1 MNLAKRP
8 LYNLCIMVISV
19 NFLAAAPK
27 LYLYLLPFDNI
38 NNEQAIAWL
47 GSGFTDMLTKEMTPL
62 DGLFLRNRDDLENI
76 MNNRALLLK
85 QPRDSRNI
93 LALGKFSRKVDEIS
107 VDMQFID
114 IANWEE
120 LDRREVIGSY
130 NNIPQLNNEL
140 AEVVKTVCT
149 PYLPQKKTTKKIYP
163 DFTTPQATAIPKTF
177 GDRGAVITS
186 SIDDAIAALERS
198 MAFVIGARGGKPI
211 EAPAKEPV
219 AEDEW
224 VVDINNRPFN
234 EPSPENVNN
243 TALLDQVL
251 DNLMDKPYDVF
262 IYKPTYV
269 YDEDEDDKMITVNMR
284 VDYGIKGDIINDM
297 LTSLPYTGLTQ
308 DGSLTIVHFDRE
320 NFNFSPELTKNISL
334 GNYRSVP
341 VIRFFDKDGIVM
353 AIILD
358 TPESRWYEMSS
369 NKIHFIPL
377 HQFSPLVDFTMG
389 GWSLQVAMED
399 VDIKAHYSLQMS
411 IEEVDRI
418 SRVSLKFVPE
428 AELGSIIFPH
438 L

>member
-1 MNLAKRP
+1 MNLAKSP
-8 LYNLCIMVISV
+8 LYNLCMMVISV

-47 GSGFTDMLTKEMTPL
+47 GGGFADMLTKEMTTIE
-62 DGLFLRNRDDLENI
+62 GLFLRNQDDLENI

-93 LALGKFSRKVDEIS
+93 LALGKYSRKMDQIA

-120 LDRREVIGSY
+120 LDRRQVIGSY
-130 NNIPQLNNEL
+130 NNVPQLNNEL

-186 SIDDAIAALERS
+186 SIDDALIELERS
-198 MAFVIGARGGKPI
+198 MDFVIGARGKPK
-211 EAPAKEPV
+211 EAPAKVPV

-234 EPSPENVNN
+234 EPTPENVNN
-243 TALLDQVL
+243 TALLEQVL
-251 DNLMDKPYDVF
+251 ANLMDKPYDVF
-262 IYKPTYV
+262 LYKPTYV
-269 YDEDEDDKMITVNMR
+269 YDEDVDDKMITVNMR

-297 LTSLPYTGLTQ
+297 LTSLPYTGLKQ
-308 DGSLTIVHFDRE
+308 DGSLMIVYFDRE

-334 GNYRSVP
+334 GNYRAVP
-341 VIRFFDKDGIVM
+341 VIRFLDKDGIVM

-358 TPESRWYEMSS
+358 TPESRWYNVSS
-369 NKIHFIPL
+369 NKIYFIPL

-389 GWSLQVAMED
+389 GWSLQVALED
-399 VDIKAHYSLQMS
+399 VEIKAHYSLQMS
-411 IEEVDRI
+411 IKEVDRI

-428 AELGSIIFPH
+428 AELGAIILPH

>member
-8 LYNLCIMVISV
+8 LYSLCIMVVSA
-19 NFLAAAPK
+19 NFLVAAPK
-27 LYLYLLPFDNI
+27 LYLYLLPFDNN
-38 NNEQAIAWL
+38 NNEQVIAWL
-47 GSGFTDMLTKEMTPL
+47 GTGFTDMLTKEMTAIE
-62 DGLFLRNRDDLENI
+62 GLFLRNRSELENI
-76 MNNRALLLK
+76 MNNRGLLLK

-93 LALGKFSRKVDEIS
+93 LVLGQYSRKMDEIS
-107 VDMQFID
+107 IDMQFID

-120 LDRREVIGSY
+120 LDQREVIGSY

-140 AEVVKTVCT
+140 ADVVKTVCT
-149 PYLPQKKTTKKIYP
+149 PYLPEKKTTKKIYP
-163 DFTTPQATAIPKTF
+163 DFTTPQATAIPRTF
-177 GDRGAVITS
+177 GERGAVITS
-186 SIDDAIAALERS
+186 SIDDALIELEQS
-198 MAFVIGARGGKPI
+198 MDFVIGARGKPK
-211 EAPAKEPV
+211 ETPAKDRG

-234 EPSPENVNN
+234 EPLPENVSN
-243 TALLDQVL
+243 TVLLDQVL
-251 DNLMDKPYDVF
+251 ANLMDKPYDVF

-297 LTSLPYTGLTQ
+297 LTSLPYTGLKQ

-341 VIRFFDKDGIVM
+341 VIRFLDKDGIIM

-358 TPESRWYEMSS
+358 TPESRWYDMSS
-369 NKIHFIPL
+369 NKIHFLPL

-389 GWSLQVAMED
+389 GWSLQVALED
-399 VDIKAHYSLQMS
+399 VEIKAHYSLQMS

-428 AELGSIIFPH
+428 AELGAIIFPH

>member
-8 LYNLCIMVISV
+8 LYNLCMMVISV

-38 NNEQAIAWL
+38 NNEQAISWL
-47 GSGFTDMLTKEMTPL
+47 GGGFADMLTKEMTTIE
-62 DGLFLRNRDDLENI
+62 GLFLRNQDDLENI

-93 LALGKFSRKVDEIS
+93 LALGKYSRKMDQIA

-120 LDRREVIGSY
+120 LDRRQVIGSY
-130 NNIPQLNNEL
+130 NNVPQLNNEL

-186 SIDDAIAALERS
+186 SIDDALIELERS
-198 MAFVIGARGGKPI
+198 MDFVIGARGKPK

-234 EPSPENVNN
+234 EPTPENVNN
-243 TALLDQVL
+243 TALLEQVL
-251 DNLMDKPYDVF
+251 ANLMDKPYDVF
-262 IYKPTYV
+262 LYKPTYV
-269 YDEDEDDKMITVNMR
+269 YDEDVDDKMITVNMR

-297 LTSLPYTGLTQ
+297 LTSLPYTGLKQ
-308 DGSLTIVHFDRE
+308 DGSLMIVHFDRE

-334 GNYRSVP
+334 GNYRAVP
-341 VIRFFDKDGIVM
+341 VIRFLDKDGIVM

-358 TPESRWYEMSS
+358 TPESRWYNVSS
-369 NKIHFIPL
+369 NKIYFIPL

-389 GWSLQVAMED
+389 GWSLQVALED
-399 VDIKAHYSLQMS
+399 VEIKAHYSLQMS
-411 IEEVDRI
+411 IKEVDRI

-428 AELGSIIFPH
+428 AELGAIIFPH

>member
-8 LYNLCIMVISV
+8 LYNLCMMVISV

-47 GSGFTDMLTKEMTPL
+47 GVGFTDMLTKEMTAIE
-62 DGLFLRNRDDLENI
+62 GLFLRNQGDLENI

-93 LALGKFSRKVDEIS
+93 LALGKYSRKMDQIA

-120 LDRREVIGSY
+120 LDRRQVIGSY
-130 NNIPQLNNEL
+130 NNVPQLNNEL
-140 AEVVKTVCT
+140 AEVVKTVCI

-186 SIDDAIAALERS
+186 SIDDALIELERS
-198 MAFVIGARGGKPI
+198 MDFVIGARGKPK
-211 EAPAKEPV
+211 EAPAKVPV

-234 EPSPENVNN
+234 EPTPENVNN
-243 TALLDQVL
+243 TALLEQVL
-251 DNLMDKPYDVF
+251 ANLMDKPYDVF
-262 IYKPTYV
+262 LYKPTYV
-269 YDEDEDDKMITVNMR
+269 YDEDVDDKMITVNMR

-297 LTSLPYTGLTQ
+297 LTSLPYTGLKQ
-308 DGSLTIVHFDRE
+308 DGSLMIVHFDRE

-334 GNYRSVP
+334 GNYRAVP
-341 VIRFFDKDGIVM
+341 VIRFLDKDGIVM

-358 TPESRWYEMSS
+358 TPESRWYNVSS
-369 NKIHFIPL
+369 NKIYFIPL

-389 GWSLQVAMED
+389 GWSLQVALED
-399 VDIKAHYSLQMS
+399 VEIKAHYSLQMS
-411 IEEVDRI
+411 IKEVDRI

-428 AELGSIIFPH
+428 AELGAIIFPH

>member
-1 MNLAKRP
+1 MNLAKSP
-8 LYNLCIMVISV
+8 LYNLCMMVISI
-19 NFLAAAPK
+19 NFIAAAPK

-120 LDRREVIGSY
+120 LDRRDVIGSY
-130 NNIPQLNNEL
+130 NNIPQLNNKL
-140 AEVVKTVCT
+140 AEVVKTVCI

-186 SIDDAIAALERS
+186 SIDDAIADLERS
-198 MAFVIGARGGKPI
+198 MDFVIGARGKPK
-211 EAPAKEPV
+211 ESPAKEPV

-224 VVDINNRPFN
+224 VVDINHRPFN

-251 DNLMDKPYDVF
+251 ANLMDKPYDVF

-269 YDEDEDDKMITVNMR
+269 YDEDDKMITVNMR

-341 VIRFFDKDGIVM
+341 VIRFFDKDGIIM

-389 GWSLQVAMED
+389 GWSLQVDLED

>member
-8 LYNLCIMVISV
+8 LYSLCIMVVSANYLV
-19 NFLAAAPK
+19 AAPK
-27 LYLYLLPFDNI
+27 LYLYLLPFDNN
-38 NNEQAIAWL
+38 NNEQVIAWL
-47 GSGFTDMLTKEMTPL
+47 GTGFTDMLTKEMTAIE
-62 DGLFLRNRDDLENI
+62 GLFLRNRSDLENI
-76 MNNRALLLK
+76 MNNRGLLLK

-93 LALGKFSRKVDEIS
+93 LVLGQYSRKMDEIS
-107 VDMQFID
+107 IDMQFID

-120 LDRREVIGSY
+120 LDQREVIGSY

-140 AEVVKTVCT
+140 ADVVKTVCM
-149 PYLPQKKTTKKIYP
+149 PYLPEKKTTKKIYP
-163 DFTTPQATAIPKTF
+163 DFTTPQATAIPRTF
-177 GDRGAVITS
+177 GERGAVITS
-186 SIDDAIAALERS
+186 SIDDALIELEQS
-198 MAFVIGARGGKPI
+198 MDFVIGARGKPK
-211 EAPAKEPV
+211 EAPAKDRG

-234 EPSPENVNN
+234 EPLPENVSN
-243 TALLDQVL
+243 TVLLDQVL
-251 DNLMDKPYDVF
+251 ANLMDKPYDVF

-297 LTSLPYTGLTQ
+297 LTSLPYTGLKQ

-341 VIRFFDKDGIVM
+341 VIRFLDKDGIIM

-358 TPESRWYEMSS
+358 TPESRWYDMSS

-389 GWSLQVAMED
+389 GWSLQVALED
-399 VDIKAHYSLQMS
+399 VEIKAHYSLQMS

-428 AELGSIIFPH
+428 AELGAIIFPH

>member
-1 MNLAKRP
+1 
-8 LYNLCIMVISV
+8 
-19 NFLAAAPK
+19 
-27 LYLYLLPFDNI
+27 
-38 NNEQAIAWL
+38 
-47 GSGFTDMLTKEMTPL
+47 MTTIE
-62 DGLFLRNRDDLENI
+62 GLFLRNQDDLENI

-93 LALGKFSRKVDEIS
+93 LALGKYSRKMDQIA

-120 LDRREVIGSY
+120 LDRRQVIGSY
-130 NNIPQLNNEL
+130 NNVPQLNNEL

-186 SIDDAIAALERS
+186 SIDDALIELERS
-198 MAFVIGARGGKPI
+198 MDFVIGARGKPK
-211 EAPAKEPV
+211 EAPAKVPV

-234 EPSPENVNN
+234 EPTPENVNN
-243 TALLDQVL
+243 TALLEQVL
-251 DNLMDKPYDVF
+251 ANLMDKPYDVF
-262 IYKPTYV
+262 LYKPTYV
-269 YDEDEDDKMITVNMR
+269 YDEDVDDKMITVNMR

-297 LTSLPYTGLTQ
+297 LTSLPYTGLKQ
-308 DGSLTIVHFDRE
+308 DGSLMIVHFDRE

-334 GNYRSVP
+334 GNYRAVP
-341 VIRFFDKDGIVM
+341 VIRFLDKDGIVM

-358 TPESRWYEMSS
+358 TPESRWYNVSS
-369 NKIHFIPL
+369 NKIYFIPL

-389 GWSLQVAMED
+389 GWSLQVALED
-399 VDIKAHYSLQMS
+399 VEIKAHYSLQMS
-411 IEEVDRI
+411 IKEVDRI

-428 AELGSIIFPH
+428 AELGAIIFPH

>member
-1 MNLAKRP
+1 M
-8 LYNLCIMVISV
+8 MVISA

-62 DGLFLRNRDDLENI
+62 EGLFLRNRDDLENI

-130 NNIPQLNNEL
+130 NNIPQLNNVL
-140 AEVVKTVCT
+140 AEVVKTVCI

-186 SIDDAIAALERS
+186 SIDDAIADLERS
-198 MAFVIGARGGKPI
+198 MDFVIGARGKPK
-211 EAPAKEPV
+211 ESPAKEPV

-234 EPSPENVNN
+234 EPTPENVSN
-243 TALLDQVL
+243 TALLEQVL
-251 DNLMDKPYDVF
+251 ANLTDKPYDVF
-262 IYKPTYV
+262 LYKPTYV
-269 YDEDEDDKMITVNMR
+269 YDEDRDDKMITVNMR

-297 LTSLPYTGLTQ
+297 LTSLPYTGLKQ
-308 DGSLTIVHFDRE
+308 DGSLTIVYFDRE

-389 GWSLQVAMED
+389 GWSLQVALED

-428 AELGSIIFPH
+428 AELGAIIFPH

>member
-8 LYNLCIMVISV
+8 LYNLCMMVISV

-47 GSGFTDMLTKEMTPL
+47 GGGFADMLTKEMTTIE
-62 DGLFLRNRDDLENI
+62 GLFLRNQDDLENI

-93 LALGKFSRKVDEIS
+93 LALGKYSRKMDQIA

-120 LDRREVIGSY
+120 LDRRQVIGSY
-130 NNIPQLNNEL
+130 NNVPQLNNEL

-186 SIDDAIAALERS
+186 SIDDALIELERS
-198 MAFVIGARGGKPI
+198 MDFVIGARGKPK
-211 EAPAKEPV
+211 EAPAKKPV

-234 EPSPENVNN
+234 EPTPENVNN
-243 TALLDQVL
+243 TALLEQVL
-251 DNLMDKPYDVF
+251 ANLMDKPYDVF
-262 IYKPTYV
+262 LYKPTYV
-269 YDEDEDDKMITVNMR
+269 YDEDVDDKMITVNMR

-297 LTSLPYTGLTQ
+297 LTSLPYTGLKQ
-308 DGSLTIVHFDRE
+308 DGSLMIVHFDRE

-334 GNYRSVP
+334 GNYRAVP
-341 VIRFFDKDGIVM
+341 VIRFLDKDGIVM

-358 TPESRWYEMSS
+358 TPESRWYNVSS
-369 NKIHFIPL
+369 NKIYFIPL

-389 GWSLQVAMED
+389 GWSLQVALED
-399 VDIKAHYSLQMS
+399 VEIKAHYSLQMS
-411 IEEVDRI
+411 IKEVDRI

-428 AELGSIIFPH
+428 AELGAIIFPH

>member
-8 LYNLCIMVISV
+8 LYSLCIMVVSANYLV
-19 NFLAAAPK
+19 AAPK
-27 LYLYLLPFDNI
+27 LYLYLLPFDNN
-38 NNEQAIAWL
+38 NNEQVIAWL
-47 GSGFTDMLTKEMTPL
+47 GTGFTDMLTKEMTAIE
-62 DGLFLRNRDDLENI
+62 GLFLRNRSDLENI
-76 MNNRALLLK
+76 MNNRGLLLK

-93 LALGKFSRKVDEIS
+93 LVLGQYSRKMDEIS
-107 VDMQFID
+107 IDMQFID

-120 LDRREVIGSY
+120 LDQREVIGSY

-140 AEVVKTVCT
+140 ADVVKTVCT
-149 PYLPQKKTTKKIYP
+149 PYLPEKKTTKKIYP
-163 DFTTPQATAIPKTF
+163 DFTTPQATAIPRTF
-177 GDRGAVITS
+177 GERGAVITS
-186 SIDDAIAALERS
+186 SIDDALIELEQS
-198 MAFVIGARGGKPI
+198 MDFVIGARGKPK
-211 EAPAKEPV
+211 EAPAKDRG

-234 EPSPENVNN
+234 EPLPENVSN
-243 TALLDQVL
+243 TVLLDQVL
-251 DNLMDKPYDVF
+251 ANLMDKPYDVF

-297 LTSLPYTGLTQ
+297 LTSLPYTGLKQ

-341 VIRFFDKDGIVM
+341 VIRFLDKDGIIM

-358 TPESRWYEMSS
+358 TPESRWYDMSS

-389 GWSLQVAMED
+389 GWSLQVALED
-399 VDIKAHYSLQMS
+399 VEIKAHYSLQMS

-428 AELGSIIFPH
+428 AELGAIIFPH

>member
-8 LYNLCIMVISV
+8 LYSLCIMVVSA
-19 NFLAAAPK
+19 NFLIAAPK
-27 LYLYLLPFDNI
+27 LYLYLLPFDNN
-38 NNEQAIAWL
+38 NNEQVIAWL
-47 GSGFTDMLTKEMTPL
+47 GTGFTDMLTKEMTAIE
-62 DGLFLRNRDDLENI
+62 GLFLRNRSDLENI
-76 MNNRALLLK
+76 MNNRGLLLK

-93 LALGKFSRKVDEIS
+93 LVLGQYSRKMDEIS
-107 VDMQFID
+107 IDMQFID

-120 LDRREVIGSY
+120 LDQREVIGSY

-140 AEVVKTVCT
+140 ADVVKTVCT
-149 PYLPQKKTTKKIYP
+149 PYLPEKKTTKKIYP
-163 DFTTPQATAIPKTF
+163 DFTTPQATAIPRTF
-177 GDRGAVITS
+177 GERGAVITS
-186 SIDDAIAALERS
+186 SIDDALIELEQS
-198 MAFVIGARGGKPI
+198 MDFVIGARGKPK
-211 EAPAKEPV
+211 EAHAKERV

-234 EPSPENVNN
+234 EPLPENVNN
-243 TALLDQVL
+243 TVLLDQVL
-251 DNLMDKPYDVF
+251 ANLMDKPYDVF

-297 LTSLPYTGLTQ
+297 LTSLPYTGLKQ

-341 VIRFFDKDGIVM
+341 VIRFLDKDGIIM

-358 TPESRWYEMSS
+358 TPESRWYDMSS

-389 GWSLQVAMED
+389 GWSLQVALED
-399 VDIKAHYSLQMS
+399 VEIKAHYSLQMS

-428 AELGSIIFPH
+428 AELGAIIFPH

>member
-1 MNLAKRP
+1 
-8 LYNLCIMVISV
+8 MVISV

-47 GSGFTDMLTKEMTPL
+47 GSGFTDMLNKEMTPL
-62 DGLFLRNRDDLENI
+62 EGLFLRNRDDLENI

-93 LALGKFSRKVDEIS
+93 LALGKFIRKVDEIS

-140 AEVVKTVCT
+140 AEVVKTVCI
-149 PYLPQKKTTKKIYP
+149 PYLPEKKTTKKIYP

-186 SIDDAIAALERS
+186 SIDDAIADLERS
-198 MAFVIGARGGKPI
+198 MDFVIGARGKPK
-211 EAPAKEPV
+211 EAPAKELV
-219 AEDEW
+219 AENEW

-234 EPSPENVNN
+234 EPLPENVNN
-243 TALLDQVL
+243 TALLGQVL
-251 DNLMDKPYDVF
+251 ANLMDKPYDVF

-297 LTSLPYTGLTQ
+297 LTSLPYTGLKQ

-341 VIRFFDKDGIVM
+341 VIRFFDNDGIVM

-389 GWSLQVAMED
+389 GWSLQVALED

-418 SRVSLKFVPE
+418 SKVSLKFVPE
-428 AELGSIIFPH
+428 AELGAIIFPH

>member
-8 LYNLCIMVISV
+8 LYSLCIMVVSA
-19 NFLAAAPK
+19 NFLIAAPK
-27 LYLYLLPFDNI
+27 LYLYLLPFDNN
-38 NNEQAIAWL
+38 NNEQVIAWL
-47 GSGFTDMLTKEMTPL
+47 GTGFTDMLTKEMTAIE
-62 DGLFLRNRDDLENI
+62 GLFLRNRSDLENI
-76 MNNRALLLK
+76 MNNRGLLLK

-93 LALGKFSRKVDEIS
+93 LVLGQYSRKMDEIS
-107 VDMQFID
+107 IDMQFID

-120 LDRREVIGSY
+120 LDQREVIGSY

-140 AEVVKTVCT
+140 ADVVKTVCT
-149 PYLPQKKTTKKIYP
+149 PYLPEKKTTKKIYP
-163 DFTTPQATAIPKTF
+163 DFTTPQATAIPRTF
-177 GDRGAVITS
+177 GERGAVITS
-186 SIDDAIAALERS
+186 SIDDALIELEQS
-198 MAFVIGARGGKPI
+198 MDFVIGARGKPK
-211 EAPAKEPV
+211 EVPAKDRG

-234 EPSPENVNN
+234 EPLPENVSN
-243 TALLDQVL
+243 TVLLDQVL
-251 DNLMDKPYDVF
+251 ANLMDKPYDVF

-297 LTSLPYTGLTQ
+297 LTSLPYTGLKQ

-341 VIRFFDKDGIVM
+341 VIRFLDKDGIIM

-358 TPESRWYEMSS
+358 TPESRWYDMSS

-389 GWSLQVAMED
+389 GWSLQVALED
-399 VDIKAHYSLQMS
+399 VEIKAHYSLQMS

-428 AELGSIIFPH
+428 AELGAIIFPH

>member
-8 LYNLCIMVISV
+8 LYNLCMMVISV

-38 NNEQAIAWL
+38 NNEQAISWL
-47 GSGFTDMLTKEMTPL
+47 GGGFADMLTKEMTTIE
-62 DGLFLRNRDDLENI
+62 GLFLRNQDDLENI

-93 LALGKFSRKVDEIS
+93 LALGKYSRKMDQIA

-120 LDRREVIGSY
+120 LDRRQVIGSY

-149 PYLPQKKTTKKIYP
+149 PYLPKKKTTKKIYP
-163 DFTTPQATAIPKTF
+163 DFTTPQAMAIPKTF
-177 GDRGAVITS
+177 GERGAVITS
-186 SIDDAIAALERS
+186 SIEDALIGLERS
-198 MAFVIGARGGKPI
+198 MDFVIGARGKPK
-211 EAPAKEPV
+211 EAPAKKPV

-243 TALLDQVL
+243 TALLEQVL
-251 DNLMDKPYDVF
+251 ANLMDKPYDVF
-262 IYKPTYV
+262 LYKPTYV
-269 YDEDEDDKMITVNMR
+269 YDEDKDDKMITVNMR

-297 LTSLPYTGLTQ
+297 LTSLPYTGLKQ
-308 DGSLTIVHFDRE
+308 DGSLMIVYFDRE

-334 GNYRSVP
+334 GNYRAVP
-341 VIRFFDKDGIVM
+341 VIRFLDKDGIVM

-358 TPESRWYEMSS
+358 TPESRWYNVSS
-369 NKIHFIPL
+369 NKIYFIPL

-389 GWSLQVAMED
+389 GWSLQVALED
-399 VDIKAHYSLQMS
+399 VEIKAHYSLQMS
-411 IEEVDRI
+411 IKEVDRI

-428 AELGSIIFPH
+428 AELGAIIFPH

>member
-8 LYNLCIMVISV
+8 LYNLCMMVISV

-107 VDMQFID
+107 VDIQFID

-140 AEVVKTVCT
+140 AEVVKTVCI

-186 SIDDAIAALERS
+186 SIDDAIADLERS
-198 MAFVIGARGGKPI
+198 MDFVIGARGKPK

-243 TALLDQVL
+243 TALLEQVL
-251 DNLMDKPYDVF
+251 ANLMDKPYDVF
-262 IYKPTYV
+262 LYKPTYV
-269 YDEDEDDKMITVNMR
+269 YDEDVDDKMITVNMR

-297 LTSLPYTGLTQ
+297 LTSLPYTGLKQ
-308 DGSLTIVHFDRE
+308 DGSLMIVHFDRE

-334 GNYRSVP
+334 GNYRAVP
-341 VIRFFDKDGIVM
+341 VIRFLDKDGIVM

-358 TPESRWYEMSS
+358 TPESRWYNVSS
-369 NKIHFIPL
+369 NKIYFIPL

-389 GWSLQVAMED
+389 GWSLQVALED
-399 VDIKAHYSLQMS
+399 VEIKAHYSLQMS
-411 IEEVDRI
+411 IKEVDRI

-428 AELGSIIFPH
+428 AELGAIIFPH

>member
-8 LYNLCIMVISV
+8 LYSLCIMVVSANYLI
-19 NFLAAAPK
+19 AAPK
-27 LYLYLLPFDNI
+27 LYLYLLPFDNN
-38 NNEQAIAWL
+38 NNEQVIAWL
-47 GSGFTDMLTKEMTPL
+47 GTGFTDMLTKEMTAIE
-62 DGLFLRNRDDLENI
+62 GLFLRNRSDLENI
-76 MNNRALLLK
+76 MNNRGLLLK

-93 LALGKFSRKVDEIS
+93 LVLGQYSRKMDEIS
-107 VDMQFID
+107 IDMQFID

-120 LDRREVIGSY
+120 LDQREVIGSY

-140 AEVVKTVCT
+140 ADVVKTVCT
-149 PYLPQKKTTKKIYP
+149 PYLPEIKTTKKIYP
-163 DFTTPQATAIPKTF
+163 DFTTPQATAIPRTF
-177 GDRGAVITS
+177 GERGAVITS
-186 SIDDAIAALERS
+186 SIDDALIELEQS
-198 MAFVIGARGGKPI
+198 MDFVIGARGKPK
-211 EAPAKEPV
+211 EAPAKDRG

-234 EPSPENVNN
+234 EPLPENVNN

-251 DNLMDKPYDVF
+251 ANLMDKPYDVF

-297 LTSLPYTGLTQ
+297 LTSLPYTGLKQ

-341 VIRFFDKDGIVM
+341 VIRFLDKDGIIM

-358 TPESRWYEMSS
+358 TPESRWYDMSS

-389 GWSLQVAMED
+389 GWSLQVALED
-399 VDIKAHYSLQMS
+399 VEIKAHYSLQMS

-428 AELGSIIFPH
+428 AELGAIIFPH

>member
-8 LYNLCIMVISV
+8 LYNLCMMVISV

-47 GSGFTDMLTKEMTPL
+47 GSGFTDMLNKEMTPL
-62 DGLFLRNRDDLENI
+62 EGLFLRNRDDLENI

-93 LALGKFSRKVDEIS
+93 LALGKFTRKVDEIS

-120 LDRREVIGSY
+120 LDRREVIGNY
-130 NNIPQLNNEL
+130 NNIPQLNNKL
-140 AEVVKTVCT
+140 AEVVKTVCI
-149 PYLPQKKTTKKIYP
+149 PYLPEKKTTKKIYP

-186 SIDDAIAALERS
+186 SIDDAIADLERS
-198 MAFVIGARGGKPI
+198 MDFVIGARGKPK
-211 EAPAKEPV
+211 EAPAKELV

-234 EPSPENVNN
+234 EPLPENVNN
-243 TALLDQVL
+243 TALLGQVL
-251 DNLMDKPYDVF
+251 ANLMDKPYDVF

-297 LTSLPYTGLTQ
+297 LTSLPYTGLKQ

>member
-8 LYNLCIMVISV
+8 LYSLCIMVISA

-27 LYLYLLPFDNI
+27 LYLYLLPLDNI

-47 GSGFTDMLTKEMTPL
+47 GTGFTDMLTKEMTAIE
-62 DGLFLRNRDDLENI
+62 GLFLRNRSDLENI
-76 MNNRALLLK
+76 MNNRGLLLK

-93 LALGKFSRKVDEIS
+93 LVLGKYSRKMDEIS
-107 VDMQFID
+107 IDMQFID

-120 LDRREVIGSY
+120 LDQREVIGSY

-140 AEVVKTVCT
+140 AEVVKTVCI
-149 PYLPQKKTTKKIYP
+149 PYLPEQKTTKKIYP
-163 DFTTPQATAIPKTF
+163 DFTTPQATAIPRTF
-177 GDRGAVITS
+177 GERGAVITS
-186 SIDDAIAALERS
+186 SIDAALIELEQS
-198 MAFVIGARGGKPI
+198 MDFVIGARGKPK
-211 EAPAKEPV
+211 EVPAKGPV

-234 EPSPENVNN
+234 EPLPENVNN
-243 TALLDQVL
+243 TVLLDQVL
-251 DNLMDKPYDVF
+251 ANLMDKPYDVF

-284 VDYGIKGDIINDM
+284 VDYGIKGDIINGM
-297 LTSLPYTGLTQ
+297 LTSLPYTGLKQ

-341 VIRFFDKDGIVM
+341 VIRFLDKDGIVM

-358 TPESRWYEMSS
+358 TPESRWYDMSS

-389 GWSLQVAMED
+389 GWSLQVALED
-399 VDIKAHYSLQMS
+399 VEIKAHYSLQMS

-428 AELGSIIFPH
+428 ADLGAIIFPH

>member
-8 LYNLCIMVISV
+8 LYNLCMMVISV

-47 GSGFTDMLTKEMTPL
+47 GGGFADMLTKEMTTIE
-62 DGLFLRNRDDLENI
+62 GLFLRNRDDLENI

-93 LALGKFSRKVDEIS
+93 LALGKYSRKMDQIA

-120 LDRREVIGSY
+120 LDRRQVIGSY
-130 NNIPQLNNEL
+130 NNVPQLNNEL

-186 SIDDAIAALERS
+186 SIDDALVELEQS
-198 MAFVIGARGGKPI
+198 MDFLIGARGKPK
-211 EAPAKEPV
+211 EAPAKEPI

-243 TALLDQVL
+243 TALLEQVL
-251 DNLMDKPYDVF
+251 ANLMDKPYDVF
-262 IYKPTYV
+262 LYKPTYV
-269 YDEDEDDKMITVNMR
+269 YDEDVDDKMITVNMR

-297 LTSLPYTGLTQ
+297 LTSLPYTGLKQ
-308 DGSLTIVHFDRE
+308 DGSLMIVHFDRE

-334 GNYRSVP
+334 GNYRAVP
-341 VIRFFDKDGIVM
+341 VIRFLDKDGIVM

-358 TPESRWYEMSS
+358 TPESRWYNVSS
-369 NKIHFIPL
+369 NKIYFIPL

-389 GWSLQVAMED
+389 GWSLQVALED
-399 VDIKAHYSLQMS
+399 VEIKAHYSLQMS
-411 IEEVDRI
+411 IKEVDRI

-428 AELGSIIFPH
+428 AELGAIIFPH

>member
-1 MNLAKRP
+1 M
-8 LYNLCIMVISV
+8 MVISA
-19 NFLAAAPK
+19 NFLAATPK

-47 GSGFTDMLTKEMTPL
+47 GLGFTDMLTKEMTAIE
-62 DGLFLRNRDDLENI
+62 GLFLRNRVDLENI
-76 MNNRALLLK
+76 MNNRGLLLK

-93 LALGKFSRKVDEIS
+93 LVLGKYSRKMDQIS

-120 LDRREVIGSY
+120 LDKREAIGSY
-130 NNIPQLNNEL
+130 NNVPQLNNEL
-140 AEVVKTVCT
+140 AEVVKTVCI
-149 PYLPQKKTTKKIYP
+149 PYLPEKKTTKKIYP
-163 DFTTPQATAIPKTF
+163 DFTTPQATAIPRTF
-177 GDRGAVITS
+177 GERGAVITS
-186 SIDDAIAALERS
+186 SIDDALIELERS
-198 MAFVIGARGGKPI
+198 MDFVIGARGKPK
-211 EAPAKEPV
+211 ETLAKKPV

-234 EPSPENVNN
+234 EPLPENVNN
-243 TALLDQVL
+243 TVLLDQVL
-251 DNLMDKPYDVF
+251 ANLMDKPYDVF

-269 YDEDEDDKMITVNMR
+269 YDEDEDDNMITVNMR

-297 LTSLPYTGLTQ
+297 LTSLPYTGIKQ

-320 NFNFSPELTKNISL
+320 NFNFPPELTKNISL
-334 GNYRSVP
+334 GNYRAVP
-341 VIRFFDKDGIVM
+341 VIRFLDKDGIVM

-358 TPESRWYEMSS
+358 TPESRWYDMSS

-389 GWSLQVAMED
+389 GWSLQVALED
-399 VDIKAHYSLQMS
+399 VEIKAHYSLQMS

-428 AELGSIIFPH
+428 AELGAIIFPH

>member
-8 LYNLCIMVISV
+8 LYNLCMMVISV

-130 NNIPQLNNEL
+130 NNIPQLNNVL
-140 AEVVKTVCT
+140 AEVVKTVCI

-186 SIDDAIAALERS
+186 SIDYALIELERS
-198 MAFVIGARGGKPI
+198 MDFVIGARGKPK
-211 EAPAKEPV
+211 ETLAKKPV
-219 AEDEW
+219 AEGEW

-234 EPSPENVNN
+234 EPLPENVNN
-243 TALLDQVL
+243 TVLLDQVL
-251 DNLMDKPYDVF
+251 ANLMDKPYDVF

-308 DGSLTIVHFDRE
+308 DGSLTIVHFDRK
-320 NFNFSPELTKNISL
+320 NFNFSLELTKNISL

-389 GWSLQVAMED
+389 GWSLQVALED

-428 AELGSIIFPH
+428 AELGAIIFPH

>member
-8 LYNLCIMVISV
+8 LYNLCMVVISV
-19 NFLAAAPK
+19 SFLAAAPK

-47 GSGFTDMLTKEMTPL
+47 GGGFTDMLTKDMTTIE
-62 DGLFLRNRDDLENI
+62 GLFLRNRDDLENI

-93 LALGKFSRKVDEIS
+93 LALGKYSRKMDEIA

-120 LDRREVIGSY
+120 LDRRQVIGRY

-149 PYLPQKKTTKKIYP
+149 PYLPKKKTTKKIYP
-163 DFTTPQATAIPKTF
+163 DFTTPQAMAIPRTF
-177 GDRGAVITS
+177 GERGAVITS
-186 SIDDAIAALERS
+186 SIEDALIGLERS
-198 MAFVIGARGGKPI
+198 MDFVIGARGKPK
-211 EAPAKEPV
+211 EAPAKKPV

-243 TALLDQVL
+243 TALLEQVL
-251 DNLMDKPYDVF
+251 ANLMDKPYDVF
-262 IYKPTYV
+262 LYKPTYV
-269 YDEDEDDKMITVNMR
+269 YDEDKDDKMITVNMR

-297 LTSLPYTGLTQ
+297 LTSLPYTGLKQ
-308 DGSLTIVHFDRE
+308 DGSLMIVYFDRE

-334 GNYRSVP
+334 GNYRAVP
-341 VIRFFDKDGIVM
+341 VIRFLDKDGIVM

-358 TPESRWYEMSS
+358 TPESRWYNVSS
-369 NKIHFIPL
+369 NKIYFIPL

-389 GWSLQVAMED
+389 GWSLQVALED
-399 VDIKAHYSLQMS
+399 VEIKAHYSLQMS
-411 IEEVDRI
+411 IKEVDRI

-428 AELGSIIFPH
+428 AELGAIIFPH

>member
-8 LYNLCIMVISV
+8 LYNLCMMVISV

-47 GSGFTDMLTKEMTPL
+47 GGGFADMLTKEMTTIE
-62 DGLFLRNRDDLENI
+62 GLFLRNQDDLENI

-93 LALGKFSRKVDEIS
+93 LALGKYSRKMDQIA

-120 LDRREVIGSY
+120 LDRRQVIGSY
-130 NNIPQLNNEL
+130 NNVPQLNNEL

-186 SIDDAIAALERS
+186 SIDDALIELERS
-198 MAFVIGARGGKPI
+198 MDFVIGARGKPK

-234 EPSPENVNN
+234 EPTPENVNN
-243 TALLDQVL
+243 TALLEQVL
-251 DNLMDKPYDVF
+251 ANLMDKPYDVF
-262 IYKPTYV
+262 LYKPTYV

-297 LTSLPYTGLTQ
+297 LTSLPYTGLKQ
-308 DGSLTIVHFDRE
+308 DGSLMIVHFDRE

-334 GNYRSVP
+334 GNYRAVP
-341 VIRFFDKDGIVM
+341 VIRFLDKDGIVM

-358 TPESRWYEMSS
+358 TPESRWYNVSS
-369 NKIHFIPL
+369 NKIYFIPL

-389 GWSLQVAMED
+389 GWSLQVALED
-399 VDIKAHYSLQMS
+399 VEIKAHYSLQMS
-411 IEEVDRI
+411 IKEVDRI

-428 AELGSIIFPH
+428 AELGAIIFPH

>member
-8 LYNLCIMVISV
+8 LYSLCIMVVSA

-27 LYLYLLPFDNI
+27 LYLYLLPFDNN
-38 NNEQAIAWL
+38 NNEQVIAWL
-47 GSGFTDMLTKEMTPL
+47 GTGFTDMLTKEMTAIE
-62 DGLFLRNRDDLENI
+62 GLFLRNRNDLENI
-76 MNNRALLLK
+76 MNNRGLLLK

-93 LALGKFSRKVDEIS
+93 LVLGQYSRKMDEIS
-107 VDMQFID
+107 IDMQFID

-120 LDRREVIGSY
+120 LDQREVIGSY

-140 AEVVKTVCT
+140 ADVVKTVCT
-149 PYLPQKKTTKKIYP
+149 PYLPEKKTTKKIYP
-163 DFTTPQATAIPKTF
+163 DFTTPQATVIPRTF
-177 GDRGAVITS
+177 GERGAVITS
-186 SIDDAIAALERS
+186 SIDDALIELEQS
-198 MAFVIGARGGKPI
+198 MDFVIGARGKPK
-211 EAPAKEPV
+211 EAPAKERG

-234 EPSPENVNN
+234 EPLPENVNN
-243 TALLDQVL
+243 TVLLDQVL
-251 DNLMDKPYDVF
+251 ANLMDKPYDVF

-297 LTSLPYTGLTQ
+297 LTSLPYTGLKQ

-341 VIRFFDKDGIVM
+341 VIRFLDKDGIIM

-358 TPESRWYEMSS
+358 TPESRWYDMSS

-377 HQFSPLVDFTMG
+377 HQFSPLVDFMMG
-389 GWSLQVAMED
+389 GWSLQVALED
-399 VDIKAHYSLQMS
+399 VEIKAHYSLQMS

-428 AELGSIIFPH
+428 AELGAIIFPH

>member
-8 LYNLCIMVISV
+8 LYSLCIMVVSA
-19 NFLAAAPK
+19 NFLVAAPK
-27 LYLYLLPFDNI
+27 LYLYLLPFDNN
-38 NNEQAIAWL
+38 NNEQVIAWL
-47 GSGFTDMLTKEMTPL
+47 GTGFTDMLTKEMTAIE
-62 DGLFLRNRDDLENI
+62 GLFLRNRSDLENI
-76 MNNRALLLK
+76 MNNRGLLLK

-93 LALGKFSRKVDEIS
+93 LVLGQYSRKMDEIS
-107 VDMQFID
+107 IDMQFID

-120 LDRREVIGSY
+120 LDQREVIGSY

-140 AEVVKTVCT
+140 ADVVKTVCT
-149 PYLPQKKTTKKIYP
+149 PYLPEKKTTKKIYP
-163 DFTTPQATAIPKTF
+163 DFTTPQATAIPRTF
-177 GDRGAVITS
+177 GERGAVITS
-186 SIDDAIAALERS
+186 SIDDALIELEQS
-198 MAFVIGARGGKPI
+198 MDFVIGARGKPK
-211 EAPAKEPV
+211 ETPAKDRG

-234 EPSPENVNN
+234 EPLPENVSN
-243 TALLDQVL
+243 TVLLDQVL
-251 DNLMDKPYDVF
+251 ANLMDKPYDVF

-297 LTSLPYTGLTQ
+297 LTSLPYTGLKQ

-341 VIRFFDKDGIVM
+341 VIRFLDKDGIIM

-358 TPESRWYEMSS
+358 TPESRWYDMSS

-389 GWSLQVAMED
+389 GWSLQVALED
-399 VDIKAHYSLQMS
+399 VEIKAHYSLQMS

-428 AELGSIIFPH
+428 AELGAIIFPH

>member
-8 LYNLCIMVISV
+8 LYNLCMMVISV

-47 GSGFTDMLTKEMTPL
+47 GGGFADMLTKEMTTIE
-62 DGLFLRNRDDLENI
+62 GLFLRNQDDLENI

-93 LALGKFSRKVDEIS
+93 LALGKYSRKMDQIA

-120 LDRREVIGSY
+120 LDRRQVIGSY
-130 NNIPQLNNEL
+130 NNVPQLNNEL

-186 SIDDAIAALERS
+186 SIDDALIELERS
-198 MAFVIGARGGKPI
+198 MDFVIGARGKPK
-211 EAPAKEPV
+211 EAPAKVPV

-234 EPSPENVNN
+234 EPTPENVNN
-243 TALLDQVL
+243 TALLEQVL
-251 DNLMDKPYDVF
+251 ANLMDKPYDVF
-262 IYKPTYV
+262 LYKPTYV
-269 YDEDEDDKMITVNMR
+269 YDEDVDDKMITVNMR

-297 LTSLPYTGLTQ
+297 LTSLPYTGLKQ
-308 DGSLTIVHFDRE
+308 DGSLMIVHFDRE

-334 GNYRSVP
+334 GNYRAVP
-341 VIRFFDKDGIVM
+341 VIRFLDKDGIVM

-358 TPESRWYEMSS
+358 TPESRWYNVSS
-369 NKIHFIPL
+369 NKIYFIPL

-389 GWSLQVAMED
+389 GWSLQVALED
-399 VDIKAHYSLQMS
+399 VEIKAHYSLQMS
-411 IEEVDRI
+411 IKEVDRI

-428 AELGSIIFPH
+428 AELGAIIFPH

>member
-8 LYNLCIMVISV
+8 LYSLCIMVVSA
-19 NFLAAAPK
+19 NFLIAAPK
-27 LYLYLLPFDNI
+27 LYLYLLPFDNN
-38 NNEQAIAWL
+38 NNEQVIAWL
-47 GSGFTDMLTKEMTPL
+47 GTGFTDMLTKEMTAIE
-62 DGLFLRNRDDLENI
+62 GLFLRNRSDLENI
-76 MNNRALLLK
+76 MNNRGLLLK

-93 LALGKFSRKVDEIS
+93 LVLGQYSRKMDEIS
-107 VDMQFID
+107 IDMQFID

-120 LDRREVIGSY
+120 LDQREVIGSY

-140 AEVVKTVCT
+140 ADVVKTVCT
-149 PYLPQKKTTKKIYP
+149 PYLPEKKTTKKIYP
-163 DFTTPQATAIPKTF
+163 DFTTPQATAIPRTF
-177 GDRGAVITS
+177 GERGAVITS
-186 SIDDAIAALERS
+186 SIDDALIELEQS
-198 MAFVIGARGGKPI
+198 MDFVIGARGKPK
-211 EAPAKEPV
+211 EAHAKERV

-234 EPSPENVNN
+234 EPLPENVNN
-243 TALLDQVL
+243 TVLLDQVL

-269 YDEDEDDKMITVNMR
+269 YDEDEDEKMITVNMR
-284 VDYGIKGDIINDM
+284 VDDGIKGDIINDM
-297 LTSLPYTGLTQ
+297 LTSLPYTGLKQ

-341 VIRFFDKDGIVM
+341 VIRFLDKDGIIM

-358 TPESRWYEMSS
+358 TPESRWYDMSS

-389 GWSLQVAMED
+389 GWSLQVALED
-399 VDIKAHYSLQMS
+399 VEIKAHYSLQMS

-428 AELGSIIFPH
+428 AELGAIIFPH

>member
-8 LYNLCIMVISV
+8 LYNLCMMVISV

-47 GSGFTDMLTKEMTPL
+47 GSGFTDMLNKEMTPL
-62 DGLFLRNRDDLENI
+62 EGLFLRNRDDLENI

-120 LDRREVIGSY
+120 LDRREAIGSY

-140 AEVVKTVCT
+140 AEVVKTVCI
-149 PYLPQKKTTKKIYP
+149 PYLPDKKTTKKIYP

-186 SIDDAIAALERS
+186 SIDDAIADLERS
-198 MAFVIGARGGKPI
+198 MDFVIGARGKPK

-251 DNLMDKPYDVF
+251 ANLMDKPYDVF

-269 YDEDEDDKMITVNMR
+269 YDEDDKMITVNMR

-341 VIRFFDKDGIVM
+341 VIRFFDKDGIIM

>member
-8 LYNLCIMVISV
+8 LYNLCMMVILV

-47 GSGFTDMLTKEMTPL
+47 GSGFTDMLNKEMTPL
-62 DGLFLRNRDDLENI
+62 EGLFLRNRDDLENI

-120 LDRREVIGSY
+120 FDRREVIGNY
-130 NNIPQLNNEL
+130 NNIPQLNNKL
-140 AEVVKTVCT
+140 AEVVKTVCI
-149 PYLPQKKTTKKIYP
+149 PYLPEKKTTKKIYP

-186 SIDDAIAALERS
+186 SIDDAIADLERS
-198 MAFVIGARGGKPI
+198 MDFVIGARGKPK
-211 EAPAKEPV
+211 EAPAKELV

-234 EPSPENVNN
+234 EPLPENVNN
-243 TALLDQVL
+243 TALLGQVL
-251 DNLMDKPYDVF
+251 ANLMDKPYDVF

-297 LTSLPYTGLTQ
+297 LTSLPYTGLKQ

-369 NKIHFIPL
+369 NKIYFIPL

-389 GWSLQVAMED
+389 GWSLQVALED

-418 SRVSLKFVPE
+418 SKVSLKFVPE
-428 AELGSIIFPH
+428 AELGAIIFPH

>member
-8 LYNLCIMVISV
+8 LYSLCIMVISA

-27 LYLYLLPFDNI
+27 LYLYLLPLDNI

-47 GSGFTDMLTKEMTPL
+47 GTGFTDMLTKEMTAIE
-62 DGLFLRNRDDLENI
+62 GLFLRNRSDLENI
-76 MNNRALLLK
+76 MNNRGLLLK

-93 LALGKFSRKVDEIS
+93 LVLGKYSRKMDEIS
-107 VDMQFID
+107 IDMQFID

-120 LDRREVIGSY
+120 LDQREVIGSY

-140 AEVVKTVCT
+140 AEVVKTVCI
-149 PYLPQKKTTKKIYP
+149 PYLPEKKTTKKIYP
-163 DFTTPQATAIPKTF
+163 DFTTPQATAIPRTF
-177 GDRGAVITS
+177 GERGAVITS
-186 SIDDAIAALERS
+186 SIDAALIELEQS
-198 MAFVIGARGGKPI
+198 MDFVIGARGKPK
-211 EAPAKEPV
+211 EVPAKGPV

-234 EPSPENVNN
+234 EPLPENVNN
-243 TALLDQVL
+243 TVLLDQVL

-297 LTSLPYTGLTQ
+297 LTSLPYTGLKQ

-341 VIRFFDKDGIVM
+341 VIRFLDKDGIVM

-358 TPESRWYEMSS
+358 TPESRWYDMSS

-389 GWSLQVAMED
+389 GWSLQVALED
-399 VDIKAHYSLQMS
+399 VEIKAHYSLQMS

-428 AELGSIIFPH
+428 ADLGAIIFPH

>member
-8 LYNLCIMVISV
+8 LYSLCIMVVSV

-27 LYLYLLPFDNI
+27 LYLYLLPFDNN
-38 NNEQAIAWL
+38 NNEQVIAWL
-47 GSGFTDMLTKEMTPL
+47 GTGFTDMLTKEMTAIE
-62 DGLFLRNRDDLENI
+62 GLFLRNRSDLENI
-76 MNNRALLLK
+76 MNNRGLLLK

-93 LALGKFSRKVDEIS
+93 LVLGQYSRKMDEIS
-107 VDMQFID
+107 IDMQFID

-120 LDRREVIGSY
+120 LDQREVIGSY

-140 AEVVKTVCT
+140 ADVVKTVCT
-149 PYLPQKKTTKKIYP
+149 PYLPEKKTTKKIYP
-163 DFTTPQATAIPKTF
+163 DFTTPQATVIPRTF
-177 GDRGAVITS
+177 GERGAVITS
-186 SIDDAIAALERS
+186 SIDDALIELEQS
-198 MAFVIGARGGKPI
+198 MDFVIGARGKPK
-211 EAPAKEPV
+211 EAPAKERV

-234 EPSPENVNN
+234 EPLPENVNN
-243 TALLDQVL
+243 TVLLDQVL

-297 LTSLPYTGLTQ
+297 LTSLPYTGLKQ

-341 VIRFFDKDGIVM
+341 VIRFLDKDGIIM

-358 TPESRWYEMSS
+358 TPESRWYDMSS

-389 GWSLQVAMED
+389 GWSLQVALED
-399 VDIKAHYSLQMS
+399 VEIKAHYSLQMS

-428 AELGSIIFPH
+428 AELGAIIFPH

>member
-8 LYNLCIMVISV
+8 LYSLCIMVVSA
-19 NFLAAAPK
+19 NFLVAAPK
-27 LYLYLLPFDNI
+27 LYLYLLPFDNN
-38 NNEQAIAWL
+38 NNEQVIAWL
-47 GSGFTDMLTKEMTPL
+47 GTGFTDMLTKEMTAIE
-62 DGLFLRNRDDLENI
+62 GLFLRNRSDLENI
-76 MNNRALLLK
+76 MNNRGLLLK

-93 LALGKFSRKVDEIS
+93 LVLGQYSRKMDEIS
-107 VDMQFID
+107 IDMQFID

-120 LDRREVIGSY
+120 LDQREVIGSY

-140 AEVVKTVCT
+140 ADVVKTVCT
-149 PYLPQKKTTKKIYP
+149 PYLPEKKTTKKIYP
-163 DFTTPQATAIPKTF
+163 DFTTPQATAIPRTF
-177 GDRGAVITS
+177 GERGAVITS
-186 SIDDAIAALERS
+186 SIDDALIELEQS
-198 MAFVIGARGGKPI
+198 MDFVIGARGKPK
-211 EAPAKEPV
+211 EAPAKERV

-234 EPSPENVNN
+234 EPLPENVNN
-243 TALLDQVL
+243 TVLLDQVL
-251 DNLMDKPYDVF
+251 ANLMDKPYDVF

-428 AELGSIIFPH
+428 AELGAIIFPH

>member
-1 MNLAKRP
+1 
-8 LYNLCIMVISV
+8 
-19 NFLAAAPK
+19 
-27 LYLYLLPFDNI
+27 
-38 NNEQAIAWL
+38 
-47 GSGFTDMLTKEMTPL
+47 MTPIE
-62 DGLFLRNRDDLENI
+62 GIFLRNRSDLDNI
-76 MNNRALLLK
+76 MNNRGLLLK

-93 LALGKFSRKVDEIS
+93 LALGKYTRKMDEIS
-107 VDMQFID
+107 IDMQFID

-120 LDRREVIGSY
+120 LDKREVIGSY

-140 AEVVKTVCT
+140 ADVVKPVCT
-149 PYLPQKKTTKKIYP
+149 PYLPEKKTTKKIYP
-163 DFTTPQATAIPKTF
+163 DFTSPEATAIPRTF
-177 GDRGAVITS
+177 GERGAVITS
-186 SIDDAIAALERS
+186 SIDDALIELEKS
-198 MAFVIGARGGKPI
+198 MDFVIGARGKPK
-211 EAPAKEPV
+211 EAPAKKRV

-234 EPSPENVNN
+234 EPLPENVNN
-243 TALLDQVL
+243 TVLLDQVL
-251 DNLMDKPYDVF
+251 ANLMDKPYDVF

-297 LTSLPYTGLTQ
+297 LTSLPYTGLKQ

-341 VIRFFDKDGIVM
+341 VIRFLDKDGIIM

-358 TPESRWYEMSS
+358 TPESRWYDMSS
-369 NKIHFIPL
+369 NKIHFLPL
-377 HQFSPLVDFTMG
+377 HQFSPLVDFMMG
-389 GWSLQVAMED
+389 GWALQVALED
-399 VDIKAHYSLQMS
+399 VEIKAHYSLQMS

-428 AELGSIIFPH
+428 AELGAIIFPH

>member
-8 LYNLCIMVISV
+8 LYSLCMMVISA
-19 NFLAAAPK
+19 NFLAASPK
-27 LYLYLLPFDNI
+27 LYLYLLPFDNN
-38 NNEQAIAWL
+38 NNEQVIAWL
-47 GSGFTDMLTKEMTPL
+47 GTGFTDMLTKEMTAIE
-62 DGLFLRNRDDLENI
+62 GLFLRNRNDLENI
-76 MNNRALLLK
+76 MNNRGLLLK

-93 LALGKFSRKVDEIS
+93 LVLGQYSRKMDEIS
-107 VDMQFID
+107 IDMQFID

-120 LDRREVIGSY
+120 LDQREVIGSY

-140 AEVVKTVCT
+140 ADVVKTVCT
-149 PYLPQKKTTKKIYP
+149 PYLPEKKTTKKIYP
-163 DFTTPQATAIPKTF
+163 DFTTPQATAIPRTF
-177 GDRGAVITS
+177 GERGAVITS
-186 SIDDAIAALERS
+186 SIDDALIELEQS
-198 MAFVIGARGGKPI
+198 MDFVIGARGKPK
-211 EAPAKEPV
+211 EAPAKERG

-234 EPSPENVNN
+234 EPLPENVNN
-243 TALLDQVL
+243 TVLLDQVL
-251 DNLMDKPYDVF
+251 ANLMDKPYDVF

-389 GWSLQVAMED
+389 GWSLQVALED

>member
-1 MNLAKRP
+1 
-8 LYNLCIMVISV
+8 MVVSANYLV
-19 NFLAAAPK
+19 AAPK
-27 LYLYLLPFDNI
+27 LYLYLLPFDNN
-38 NNEQAIAWL
+38 NNEQVIAWL
-47 GSGFTDMLTKEMTPL
+47 GTGFTDMLTKEMTAIE
-62 DGLFLRNRDDLENI
+62 GLFLRNRSDLENI
-76 MNNRALLLK
+76 MNNRGLLLK

-93 LALGKFSRKVDEIS
+93 LVLGQYSRKMDEIS
-107 VDMQFID
+107 IDMQFID

-120 LDRREVIGSY
+120 LDQREVIGSY

-140 AEVVKTVCT
+140 ADVVKTVCM
-149 PYLPQKKTTKKIYP
+149 PYLPEKKTTKKIYP
-163 DFTTPQATAIPKTF
+163 DFTTPQATAIPRTF
-177 GDRGAVITS
+177 GERGAVITS
-186 SIDDAIAALERS
+186 SIDDALIELEQS
-198 MAFVIGARGGKPI
+198 MDFVIGARGKPK
-211 EAPAKEPV
+211 EAPAKDRG

-234 EPSPENVNN
+234 EPLPENVSN
-243 TALLDQVL
+243 TVLLDQVL
-251 DNLMDKPYDVF
+251 ANLMDKPYDVF

-297 LTSLPYTGLTQ
+297 LTSLPYTGLKQ

-341 VIRFFDKDGIVM
+341 VIRFLDKDGIIM

-358 TPESRWYEMSS
+358 TPESRWYDMSS

-389 GWSLQVAMED
+389 GWSLQVALED
-399 VDIKAHYSLQMS
+399 VEIKAHYSLQMS

-428 AELGSIIFPH
+428 AELGAIIFPH